1 MNREASG
8 ERPICLQRSALVS
21 IVATALALSGA
32 VMLIRGRIV
41 GALHKSALV
50 EDPIG
55 SALTTLAASFHDLV
69 FILCGVAV
77 FMSASLM
84 WTNRPGHQRRLPRMF
99 FALSLGLLAVYI
111 AHISVMKFLF
121 KPFTYQWLY
130 YSDFLGSFDA
140 HQAIAA
146 NMNGEM
152 IAVAC
157 ALVIL
162 FLMGRWVLD
171 RVLARTFDA
180 RHPLVLPGAL
190 VAAGIAVIVVS
201 GSQLI
206 AKNIPYSQTAQ
217 PIVAFVASLPIG
229 SGGVIHSADASTDVS
244 DFLPREQRP
253 QQVRLATSNTEGA
266 ARSARPAVRNVIFY
280 VMESVAAE
288 YVGLYGSTLG
298 ATPELDRRRNES
310 LIVSDAYAHSP
321 TTTMS
326 MVSLLTATYPWV
338 TQRLVTSEYPDI
350 DLTSISSL
358 LKAQGYST
366 GFFYAADLRFQ
377 KSGEFLRHRHFDR
390 VHDYRS
396 MPCDTAPSVTNTKGS
411 FSTLFWDYL
420 DGIKDDCAV
429 GALSDWLGE
438 VASGP
443 FFAVLWTHM
452 THYPYML
459 ASAETCFPVRDKD
472 QNRYLNALRSGDQ
485 GLGRLLRQLDA
496 LGLADSTLVVVL
508 GDHGEAF
515 GRHGDRGHGSAI
527 YDANIKIPLV
537 FINRQLFHGETV
549 DTVGGIADIAP
560 TVSQLIGIGQ
570 GNHWQGRTLLDPN
583 RPKRTYFFTP
593 WGDLTFGFRDANLKY
608 IFNATYNKLEIF
620 DLENDPLET
629 KDLSAVHPDRFAMAK
644 ARLAA
649 WVQFQDR
656 FVRARAAPTTRRAQA
671 RDEDAA
677 PE

>member
-1 MNREASG
+1 MNREQLPADV
-8 ERPICLQRSALVS
+8 QRRTVVS
-21 IVATALALSGA
+21 IAATALTLAGT

-41 GALHKSALV
+41 GALHKSALI

-55 SALTTLAASFHDLV
+55 SAVTMFAASFHDLA
-69 FILCGVAV
+69 FILCGFTLFAT
-77 FMSASLM
+77 AGL
-84 WTNRPGHQRRLPRMF
+84 TLANRPAAQHRLTRTF

-152 IAVAC
+152 IAVAG
-157 ALVIL
+157 ALVAL
-162 FLMGRWVLD
+162 FLIGRWLLG
-171 RVLARTFDA
+171 RILARLFTT
-180 RHPLVLPGAL
+180 RHAVALPGAL
-190 VAAGIAVIVVS
+190 VAAGIAGLVVS
-201 GSQLI
+201 GWQLTVQ
-206 AKNIPYSQTAQ
+206 KVPYSQTAQ
-217 PIVAFVASLPIG
+217 PIIAFAASLPFG
-229 SGGVIHSADASTDVS
+229 SSGVIHVADAADDVS
-244 DFLPREQRP
+244 DFVPREQP
-253 QQVRLATSNTEGA
+253 SADLVQWTGLKTGA
-266 ARSARPAVRNVIFY
+266 AAGADRQVRNVIFY

-288 YVGLYGSTLG
+288 YVGLYGSMLG
-298 ATPELDRRRNES
+298 ATPELDRRRNEA

-326 MVSLLTATYPWV
+326 MVSLLTGTYPWV
-338 TQRLVTSEYPDI
+338 TQRLVTSEHPDI

-358 LKAQGYST
+358 LKSQGYST
-366 GFFYAADLRFQ
+366 AFFYAADLRFQ
-377 KSGEFLRHRHFDR
+377 KSNEFLRHRHFDR
-390 VHDYRS
+390 IHDYRS
-396 MPCDTAPSVTNTKGS
+396 MPCDTAPSVTKSKGS

-438 VASGP
+438 VASAP

-459 ASAETCFPVRDKD
+459 DAAETRYVRDRD
-472 QNRYLNALRSGDQ
+472 QNRYLNALRSGDR
-485 GLGRLLRQLDA
+485 GLGRLFERLDA

-527 YDANIKIPLV
+527 YEANVKIPLV
-537 FINRQLFHGETV
+537 FINRTLFRGETI

-560 TVSQLIGIGQ
+560 TVAQLIGIERGA
-570 GNHWQGRTLLDPN
+570 HWQGRSLLGAN

-593 WGDLTFGFRDANLKY
+593 WGDLTFGFRDANMKY
-608 IFNATYNKLEIF
+608 IFNATYNKLEVY
-620 DLENDPLET
+620 DLASDPWET
-629 KDLSAVHPDRFAMAK
+629 KDLSDAYPDQVAMAK

-656 FVRARAAPTTRRAQA
+656 FIRARAAPTTRSAKNVG
-671 RDEDAA
+671 EDSGVD
-677 PE
+677 